1 MSKSNFYSAID
12 VGTSKI
18 RTVIMRV
25 GTDGEFKIVGSS
37 VITNH
42 GMKKGQITDRSLIAE
57 AIKTSLSQASR
68 YLEGRPPP
76 ISIAI
81 SGINT
86 SCTNTTG
93 VTYPNPLDRS
103 ISSKDLEDLAE
114 TSYPNL
120 RPDQAVIHVIPI
132 SFLIDGSRAVRNPVG
147 YHAGKLQIESYVVF
161 GNQEQ
166 VNGLLEVVNSSGVHA
181 KTLVLSPLAAA
192 ESSLSRNEKELGS
205 ILIDIGAG
213 TTEIAVFKNG
223 SLWYHSCLP
232 IGGNQIT
239 NDLSVALDIP
249 WDFAERVKVAWGHAS
264 PNSKQCESEGMVPS
278 LNGRPRKDIKRSTV
292 CRPIIDRLEE
302 TLGLCMLK
310 IQNAGIAKMPIG
322 GIVITGGV
330 AATKGLDEL
339 AKTIFHCPVRIGT
352 PSGIKGLSPE
362 LNQPS
367 FSTVLGMLLWNLQPS
382 PGVRNFVNNGTR
394 SWNHKALI
402 SKLKKI
408 MEVKT

>member
-1 MSKSNFYSAID
+1 MSKTNFYSVID

-18 RTVIMRV
+18 RTIIMRV

-37 VITNH
+37 VVGNQ
-42 GMKKGQITDRSLIAE
+42 GMQKGKITDRSLIE
-57 AIKTSLSQASR
+57 ESIKTSISQAAR

-93 VTYPNPLDRS
+93 ITYPKSLDRS
-103 ISSKDLEDLAE
+103 ISSKDLEDLVE
-114 TSYPNL
+114 TSYPNP
-120 RPDQAVIHVIPI
+120 RQDQSVVHVIPI

-147 YHAGKLQIESYVVF
+147 YHAGRLQVESYVVF
-161 GNQEQ
+161 GDQEQ
-166 VNGLLEVVNSSGVHA
+166 VNGLLEAVQSCGVRA
-181 KTLVLSPLAAA
+181 KTLVLGSLAAA
-192 ESSLSRNEKELGS
+192 NSALSRNEKELGS
-205 ILIDIGAG
+205 VLIDMGAG

-249 WDFAERVKVAWGHAS
+249 WEFAERVKVAWGHAN

-278 LNGRPRKDIKRSTV
+278 LNGRPRKDIRRSTV

-310 IQNAGIAKMPIG
+310 IQNAGLDKMPIG

-352 PSGIKGLSPE
+352 PSGIKGLSSE
-362 LNQPS
+362 LKQPS

-382 PGVRNFVNNGTR
+382 PGVRNFINDSGR
-394 SWNHKALI
+394 SWGHKALV
-402 SKLKKI
+402 SQLKKV